1 VIVEFGKK
9 KIYTAIISE
18 LHERKPVYETKEIIS
33 VLDLTPVINEKQFQ
47 FWKWLSEYYMCT
59 TGEIFNAALP
69 SGLKL
74 ESETNISLNMDVE
87 ILEISEPE
95 ELIIGILTSK
105 EYQTVSQLQNQ
116 TDFNVI
122 PVLKKMVDKGL
133 ITAEERIRDKYKPKY
148 EEFISISQDLK
159 NEFYLTTVLNKLNR
173 AKKQSELLMS
183 FLYLTKYGS
192 DEKGGL
198 KPGNEYLKSEV
209 LKFCNT
215 NTVHLNALIEKGYL
229 IRVKKEVG
237 RFISGPKIQNQEN
250 LLNENQ
256 IKALSEIN
264 EQFNQKNVVLLHG
277 VTSSGKTEL
286 YIKLIKQHIDAGKQV
301 LYLLPEIALT
311 AQITERLKKIF
322 GDKLG
327 VYHSKFNDNER
338 VDVWKYLQNK
348 TYQVILGV
356 RSSIFLP
363 FTNLGLLIVDE
374 EHENTYKQN
383 QPAPRYHARDAGIV
397 LAQIHGAKVLLGT
410 ATPSLESYYNAKT
423 NKFGLV
429 ELSTRF
435 RNMEMPEIYIADV
448 REARRK
454 KQMHSLFTPL
464 LLNAVKESL
473 EKKEQIILFQ
483 NRRGYSP
490 YIECDACGYIPKC
503 EHCDVSLTYHK
514 HTENLVCH
522 YCGFTETARKT
533 CKACESPGVS
543 NRGFGTQMIEDEI
556 KTIFPEAR
564 ISRMDLDSTGGK
576 HAYSE
581 IIYKFEKG
589 QTDILIGT
597 QMVTKGL
604 DFDNVSLA
612 GIMNAD
618 TMLNFPDFRA
628 FERSYQQMAQVSGRA
643 GRKHK
648 TGKVIIQTS
657 EKLHPILE
665 YVRDNNYP
673 GLFDSQI
680 EVRKKYKYP
689 PFYRLIQ
696 ILVKDKQ
703 NVLVDSVAGLLADEL
718 KKIFGQR
725 VLGPEYPLI
734 SRIKNKYIKTILI
747 KYERNAS
754 SEIVKERL
762 NNSIKL
768 VKSIQKFKYVQI
780 IIDVDPI

>member
-1 VIVEFGKK
+1 
-9 KIYTAIISE
+9 
-18 LHERKPVYETKEIIS
+18 
-33 VLDLTPVINEKQFQ
+33 
-47 FWKWLSEYYMCT
+47 
-59 TGEIFNAALP
+59 
-69 SGLKL
+69 
-74 ESETNISLNMDVE
+74 
-87 ILEISEPE
+87 
-95 ELIIGILTSK
+95 
-105 EYQTVSQLQNQ
+105 
-116 TDFNVI
+116 
-122 PVLKKMVDKGL
+122 
-133 ITAEERIRDKYKPKY
+133 
-148 EEFISISQDLK
+148 
-159 NEFYLTTVLNKLNR
+159 
-173 AKKQSELLMS
+173 
-183 FLYLTKYGS
+183 
-192 DEKGGL
+192 
-198 KPGNEYLKSEV
+198 
-209 LKFCNT
+209 
-215 NTVHLNALIEKGYL
+215 
-229 IRVKKEVG
+229 
-237 RFISGPKIQNQEN
+237 
-250 LLNENQ
+250 
-256 IKALSEIN
+256 
-264 EQFNQKNVVLLHG
+264 
-277 VTSSGKTEL
+277 
-286 YIKLIKQHIDAGKQV
+286 
-301 LYLLPEIALT
+301 
-311 AQITERLKKIF
+311 
-322 GDKLG
+322 
-327 VYHSKFNDNER
+327 
-338 VDVWKYLQNK
+338 
-348 TYQVILGV
+348 
-356 RSSIFLP
+356 
-363 FTNLGLLIVDE
+363 
-374 EHENTYKQN
+374 
-383 QPAPRYHARDAGIV
+383 
-397 LAQIHGAKVLLGT
+397 
-410 ATPSLESYYNAKT
+410 
-423 NKFGLV
+423 
-429 ELSTRF
+429 
-435 RNMEMPEIYIADV
+435 MPEIYIADV